1 MTQPGK
7 EAIMPMPGIKWS
19 GIFLAGALVA
29 VGTAV
34 AA

>member
-1 MTQPGK
+1 
-7 EAIMPMPGIKWS
+7 MPGIKWS